1 MAEGLAVAL
10 PLYIDSVDGAYGLHK
25 GLIDMAEQNL
35 KMIILTSPGER
46 VMEPNFGVG
55 IRSYLFAQNTPGT
68 IATIKSRITNQVA
81 TYLPY
86 IVIRNLQV
94 ASPTI
99 LGGTTTEVDGTRINI
114 SLTYEIPA
122 AAVVS
127 NLTLPI
133 EI

>member
-1 MAEGLAVAL
+1 MAEGLAVVL
-10 PLYIDSVDGAYGLHK
+10 PLYVDPIDSAYGLHK
-25 GLIDMAEQNL
+25 DLIDVTKQNL

-46 VMEPNFGVG
+46 VMDPDFGVG
-55 IRSYLFAQNTPGT
+55 IR
-68 IATIKSRITNQVA
+68 IRNQVA

-86 IVIRNLQV
+86 IVIRELQV

-99 LGGTTTEVDGTRINI
+99 FGGHATEVDSTRINI
-114 SLTYEIPA
+114 SLTYEVPA
-122 AAVVS
+122 AAIVS

>member
-10 PLYIDSVDGAYGLHK
+10 PLHIDSVDGAYGLHK
-25 GLIDMAEQNL
+25 DLIDMAEQNL

-55 IRSYLFAQNTPGT
+55 IRGYLFAQNTPGT
-68 IATIKSRITNQVA
+68 LETIRRSIVEQVA

-86 IVIRNLQV
+86 IIIRNLQV
-94 ASPTI
+94 FSPTI
-99 LGGTTTEVDGTRINI
+99 LGGTATDVDATRISI

-122 AAVVS
+122 AQVVS